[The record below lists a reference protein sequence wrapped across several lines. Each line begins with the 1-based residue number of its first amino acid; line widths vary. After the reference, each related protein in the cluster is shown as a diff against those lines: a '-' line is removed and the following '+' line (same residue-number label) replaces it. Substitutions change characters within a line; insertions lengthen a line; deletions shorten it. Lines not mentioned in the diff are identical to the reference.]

1 MGRKSSLRLSRPH
14 CAQTTELLLLQD
26 SCQDSWK
33 WQIKTRY
40 CLVDEKVVKSKDFQ
54 HKFKVDPEGSKSQ
67 TRPRSRSRSN
77 SSSSSS
83 STSSRSSSST
93 EDSRLK
99 SSESEASHPRAVET
113 PTAIPTPAA
122 AVEPEDVAALAP
134 VPVCGPAVPESLV
147 DVDDQVTQ
155 RSSYKSCLK
164 QLNYVLQIL
173 KRGRSGN
180 DTSIDSEEG
189 QR

>member
-1 MGRKSSLRLSRPH
+1 M
-14 CAQTTELLLLQD
+14 
-26 SCQDSWK
+26 
-33 WQIKTRY
+33 
-40 CLVDEKVVKSKDFQ
+40 VKSKDFQ

-122 AVEPEDVAALAP
+122 AVEPGDVAALAP